1 MKRSCFLLLVFL
13 FSGVLAGFAQSN
25 KLIDGVL
32 GQKEADYSTTIYLVL
47 SAAGIVPESA
57 TVEDAVKV
65 LGEKNWGIAQPDPSA
80 TISLGQYSYLLMKAF
95 DIEGGLMYRL
105 LPGPRYAP
113 REVAYLGFVT
123 DRPTPYR
130 SVSGEEVLRILGMVL
145 SWKEERS

>member
-65 LGEKNWGIAQPDPSA
+65 LGEKNWGIAQPDP
-80 TISLGQYSYLLMKAF
+80 
-95 DIEGGLMYRL
+95 R
-105 LPGPRYAP
+105 
-113 REVAYLGFVT
+113 RE
-123 DRPTPYR
+123 RWPT
-130 SVSGEEVLRILGMVL
+130 SDS
-145 SWKEERS
+145 